1 MHRRDGSRI
10 WPLFSQVVEF
20 IGNAIVS
27 VSDARVPSGRTM
39 VYFSWV
45 LHIVNNAMAS
55 LPPAREDLAISRF
68 VAQTF
73 GPWPGTPG

>member
-10 WPLFSQVVEF
+10 WRLFSQVEF
-20 IGNAIVS
+20 VGNAVVS
-27 VSDARVPSGRTM
+27 VSDARVPSSRTM

-55 LPPAREDLAISRF
+55 SPPAREHLAISRF
-68 VAQTF
+68 VARTF
-73 GPWPGTPG
+73 GPRPGTPG